1 MYLPQQ
7 PVRAVRPPV
16 PSAGAATD
24 TKQLPLASSYTPV
37 QTFRSLWDEAT
48 GLRKGTIFEELYLP
62 LEEGGLPR
70 GR

>member
-1 MYLPQQ
+1 
-7 PVRAVRPPV
+7 
-16 PSAGAATD
+16 
-24 TKQLPLASSYTPV
+24 V

>member
-7 PVRAVRPPV
+7 PVCNVQMPLPP
-16 PSAGAATD
+16 AA
-24 TKQLPLASSYTPV
+24 KGKAFPLASSYTPV
-37 QTFRSLWDEAT
+37 QTFCRVMDDT
-48 GLRKGTIFEELYLP
+48 RGLCKGTIFEELYLP